1 MTNSKKEIATYHDF
15 EELRL
20 VDCKF
25 DERFPEKGIVDYSL
39 ERLGIADLTLII
51 GDNAQGKTRLFK
63 TLVYLREL
71 FSGRIRRIPTEFN
84 SAFTFKTPNQEVV
97 EYKLKI
103 TPQTETNVYS
113 ESILRNGRVL
123 FSTKEAILIDEGAG
137 STVSNF
143 FIPDNI
149 PALVSIAD
157 TRFKTI
163 GAVRS
168 FFQRIIFASALIDAN
183 SILFNK
189 DALVPNEHG
198 SDLSSV
204 LNNWKERYP
213 SRFEKVVHEFTRCF
227 TLVKRIDLVDQG
239 MPGKLLALHEKEIKK
254 QILQPEWS
262 EGFKRTLWLITLGF
276 IEFGS
281 NGSALPP
288 SLILI
293 DEIENSLDYKTL
305 KFVISYYKD
314 LLSQSQVVVSSHSPL
329 VCDFIPPTDWRV
341 FRRKGSEAR
350 GYQPNELDADLE
362 KSLDFFGRIH
372 WEFYVKHL
380 ASVKLHKVEK

>member
-1 MTNSKKEIATYHDF
+1 VNSKKDIATFHDF

-20 VDCKF
+20 IDCTF
-25 DERFPEKGIVDYSL
+25 DERFPESGVVDYRL
-39 ERLGIADLTLII
+39 EPLTIADLTLII

-63 TLVYLREL
+63 TLIYLREL
-71 FSGRIRRIPTEFN
+71 FSGRISRIRTVFE
-84 SAFTFKTPNQEVV
+84 ATFSFRSSNEEIVQYT
-97 EYKLKI
+97 LKI
-103 TPQTETNVYS
+103 TPQTDINVYS
-113 ESILRNGRVL
+113 ESIVRNGKVL
-123 FSTKEAILIDEGAG
+123 FSTIEGVLIDEVTG
-137 STVSNF
+137 SGVPNF

-183 SILFNK
+183 AIIFNK

-227 TLVKRIDLVDQG
+227 TSVKKLDLVDQG

-254 QILQPEWS
+254 QILQSEWS

-281 NGSALPP
+281 NGGALPP

-314 LLSQSQVVVSSHSPL
+314 LLSQSQVILSSHSPL

-341 FRRKGSEAR
+341 FRRHGSEAR
-350 GYQPNELDADLE
+350 GYQPSELDAELE
-362 KSLDFFGRIH
+362 KSLDFFGRKH

-380 ASVKLHKVEK
+380 ASVKLHRVDK

>member
-1 MTNSKKEIATYHDF
+1 VNSKKDIATFHDF

-20 VDCKF
+20 IDCTF
-25 DERFPEKGIVDYSL
+25 DERFPESGVVDYRL
-39 ERLGIADLTLII
+39 EPLTISDLTLII

-63 TLVYLREL
+63 TLIYLREL
-71 FSGRIRRIPTEFN
+71 FSGRISRIRTVFE
-84 SAFTFKTPNQEVV
+84 ATFSFRSSNEEIVQYT
-97 EYKLKI
+97 LKI
-103 TPQTETNVYS
+103 TPQTDINVYS
-113 ESILRNGRVL
+113 ESIVRNGKVL
-123 FSTKEAILIDEGAG
+123 FSTIEGVLIDEVTG
-137 STVSNF
+137 SGVPNF

-157 TRFKTI
+157 SRFKTI

-183 SILFNK
+183 AIIFNK

-227 TLVKRIDLVDQG
+227 TLVKKLDLVDQG

-254 QILQPEWS
+254 QILQSEWS

-281 NGSALPP
+281 NGGALPP

-314 LLSQSQVVVSSHSPL
+314 LLSQSQVILSSHSPL

-341 FRRKGSEAR
+341 FRRHGSEAR
-350 GYQPNELDADLE
+350 GYQPNELDAELE
-362 KSLDFFGRIH
+362 KSLDFFGRKH

-380 ASVKLHKVEK
+380 ASVKLHRVDK

>member
-1 MTNSKKEIATYHDF
+1 MNSKKDIATFHDF

-20 VDCKF
+20 IDCTF
-25 DERFPEKGIVDYSL
+25 DERFPESGVVDYRL
-39 ERLGIADLTLII
+39 EPLTISDLTLII

-63 TLVYLREL
+63 TLIYLREL
-71 FSGRIRRIPTEFN
+71 FSGRISRIRTVFE
-84 SAFTFKTPNQEVV
+84 ATFSFRSSNEEIVQYT
-97 EYKLKI
+97 LKI
-103 TPQTETNVYS
+103 TPQTDINVYS
-113 ESILRNGRVL
+113 ESIVRNGKVL
-123 FSTKEAILIDEGAG
+123 FSTIEGVLIDEVTG
-137 STVSNF
+137 SGVPNF

-183 SILFNK
+183 AIIFNK

-227 TLVKRIDLVDQG
+227 TLVKKLDLVDQG

-254 QILQPEWS
+254 QILQSEWS

-281 NGSALPP
+281 NGGALPP

-314 LLSQSQVVVSSHSPL
+314 LLSQSQVILSSHSPL

-341 FRRKGSEAR
+341 FRRHGSEAR
-350 GYQPNELDADLE
+350 GYQPNELDAELE
-362 KSLDFFGRIH
+362 KSLDFFGRKH

-380 ASVKLHKVEK
+380 ASVKLHRVDK

>member
-1 MTNSKKEIATYHDF
+1 MTNSKKEIATFHDF

-25 DERFPEKGIVDYSL
+25 DERFPETGIVDYTL
-39 ERLGIADLTLII
+39 KRLGLADLTLII

-63 TLVYLREL
+63 TLIYLREL
-71 FSGRIRRIPTEFN
+71 FSGRIRRIPTEFD
-84 SAFTFKTPNQEVV
+84 STFTFKTPNQGVV

-123 FSTKEAILIDEGAG
+123 FSTKEATLIDEGAET
-137 STVSNF
+137 TVLNF

-168 FFQRIIFASALIDAN
+168 FFQRIIFASALIDTN
-183 SILFNK
+183 SIIFNK

-227 TLVKRIDLVDQG
+227 RLVKKIDLVDQG

-314 LLSQSQVVVSSHSPL
+314 ILSQSQVVVSSHSPL

-362 KSLDFFGRIH
+362 KSLDFFGRKH

>member
-1 MTNSKKEIATYHDF
+1 VNSKKDIATFHDF

-20 VDCKF
+20 IDCTF
-25 DERFPEKGIVDYSL
+25 DERFPESGVVDYRL
-39 ERLGIADLTLII
+39 EPLTISDLTLII

-63 TLVYLREL
+63 TLIYLREL
-71 FSGRIRRIPTEFN
+71 FSGRISRIRTVFE
-84 SAFTFKTPNQEVV
+84 ATFSFRSSNEEIVQYT
-97 EYKLKI
+97 LKI
-103 TPQTETNVYS
+103 TPQTDINVYS
-113 ESILRNGRVL
+113 ESIVRNGKVL
-123 FSTKEAILIDEGAG
+123 FSTIEGVLIDEVTG
-137 STVSNF
+137 SGVPNF

-183 SILFNK
+183 AIIFNK

-227 TLVKRIDLVDQG
+227 TLVKKLDLVDQG

-254 QILQPEWS
+254 QILQSEWS

-281 NGSALPP
+281 NGGALPP

-314 LLSQSQVVVSSHSPL
+314 LLSQSQVILSSHSPL

-341 FRRKGSEAR
+341 FRRHGSEAR
-350 GYQPNELDADLE
+350 GYQPNELDAELE
-362 KSLDFFGRIH
+362 KSLDFFGRKH

-380 ASVKLHKVEK
+380 ASVKLHRVDK